1 MIAAKLDEDPRPLME
16 AFRRSMRE
24 LEMLAQLLERPRPD
38 KTDEIRGAVG
48 ILRDWRENIQR
59 GVLCAASRWP
69 V

>member
-38 KTDEIRGAVG
+38 KADEIRGAVG
-48 ILRDWRENIQR
+48 ILRDWRENI
-59 GVLCAASRWP
+59 
-69 V
+69 